1 MAAIF
6 HRLASRVV
14 DRISAGTST
23 RISENYQ
30 MSKKKKSK
38 ITKLRTF
45 CLDNSW
51 EFSQSSLLLL
61 SAPPIAVE
69 VNAGLPPVTQGCT
82 LSSFG
87 LPDATQ
93 G

>member
-1 MAAIF
+1 VKGMAAIF

-23 RISENYQ
+23 RVPKNYQ

-38 ITKLRTF
+38 ITKLRIF

-51 EFSQSSLLLL
+51 EFSQNFL
-61 SAPPIAVE
+61 
-69 VNAGLPPVTQGCT
+69 
-82 LSSFG
+82 
-87 LPDATQ
+87 
-93 G
+93 

>member
-1 MAAIF
+1 VKGMAAIF

-23 RISENYQ
+23 HVPKNYQ

-45 CLDNSW
+45 CPDNS
-51 EFSQSSLLLL
+51 
-61 SAPPIAVE
+61 
-69 VNAGLPPVTQGCT
+69 
-82 LSSFG
+82 
-87 LPDATQ
+87 
-93 G
+93 